1 MANESTVKKI
11 DEDEKESGF
20 MNRKIWLSDE
30 DEKNIKKYLE
40 HRNKNLDEDDTPWNV
55 NDVIKVAFAIGM
67 DDMLDKNKL
76 NENNLALNDGLL
88 RDEFRE
94 RGIDRI
100 KEVLQDG
107 EDEIVNLF
115 LIKQQEDDYELEL

>member
-1 MANESTVKKI
+1 
-11 DEDEKESGF
+11 

-67 DDMLDKNKL
+67 EAMLDNNKLKGYFEDCKNK
-76 NENNLALNDGLL
+76 ND
-88 RDEFRE
+88 RE
-94 RGIDRI
+94 MQQEG
-100 KEVLQDG
+100 G
-107 EDEIVNLF
+107 EDIEI
-115 LIKQQEDDYELEL
+115 

>member
-1 MANESTVKKI
+1 MANESTIKKI

-40 HRNKNLDEDDTPWNV
+40 YRNKNLDEDDTPWNV

-76 NENNLALNDGLL
+76 NENNLVLNNGLL
-88 RDEFRE
+88 RDEFSERE
-94 RGIDRI
+94 IDRI
-100 KEVLQDG
+100 KEVLQEGKDK
-107 EDEIVNLF
+107 IVTLF
-115 LIKQQEDDYELEL
+115 VIKQQGDGDDLEI

>member
-40 HRNKNLDEDDTPWNV
+40 YRNKNLDEDDTPWNV

-76 NENNLALNDGLL
+76 NENNLVLNNGLL
-88 RDEFRE
+88 RDEFSERE
-94 RGIDRI
+94 IDRI
-100 KEVLQDG
+100 KEVLQEGKDK
-107 EDEIVNLF
+107 IVTLF
-115 LIKQQEDDYELEL
+115 VIKQQGDGDDLEI